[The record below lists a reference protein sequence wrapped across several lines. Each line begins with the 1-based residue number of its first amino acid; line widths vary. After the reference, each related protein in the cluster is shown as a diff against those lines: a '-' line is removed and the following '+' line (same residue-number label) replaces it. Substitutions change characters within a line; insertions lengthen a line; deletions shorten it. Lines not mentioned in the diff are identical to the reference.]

1 MTIQLEQLE
10 HKFIKTN
17 GVNLHVVQTGPEDGP
32 LLILLH
38 GFPDFWYG
46 WRKQIDPLASAG
58 YRLWIPDQRGYNL
71 SDKPQGFMRYS
82 RDELAKDVIGLIDA
96 AGREKAVVIGHDWG
110 AAVAWWAANLYP
122 ERVQKAVILNVP
134 HHQIILDYL
143 RTKPAQLS
151 KSWYIFYFQIPWLP
165 ELSARFGN
173 WKPMIDSVQRSA
185 RPGTFTESDLNEYR
199 KAWSQ
204 PGAITAMINYYR
216 AAPWARLP
224 NDQRIKVLTLIIWGR
239 QDPLLVDTL
248 AQDSLA
254 MCDDGR
260 LIYIDEATHW
270 VHHEEAGRVNQLI
283 IEFLTQGN

>member
-122 ERVQKAVILNVP
+122 DRIEKAIILNVP

-143 RTKPAQLS
+143 RTNPAQLR
-151 KSWYIFYFQIPWLP
+151 KSWYIFYFQILWLP
-165 ELSARFGN
+165 EISAKLNN
-173 WKPMIDSVQRSA
+173 WKAMVDSVQRSA
-185 RPGTFTESDLNEYR
+185 HPGTFTEGDFNEYR
-199 KAWSQ
+199 KAWSK

-224 NDQRIKVLTLIIWGR
+224 KDQRIKVPTLIIWGR